1 MNKEDYNK
9 FYIQGSDH
17 YLIPKDV
24 FDELFDEMENW
35 KEAKELKMKDKLE
48 PNMYVRTKWG
58 YICKIIN
65 INDFR
70 EPSMKYGVEASY
82 LKDIMFIGD
91 DDISKASHN
100 IINLIEV
107 GDYVN
112 GSKVIDI
119 SVIGK
124 DKEKWVWVEQMEDSD
139 NKYGDDYVGYNND
152 QIKSIVTKEQFES
165 MEYRLEEE

>member
-1 MNKEDYNK
+1 
-9 FYIQGSDH
+9 
-17 YLIPKDV
+17 
-24 FDELFDEMENW
+24 
-35 KEAKELKMKDKLE
+35 MKDKLE
-48 PNMYVRTKWG
+48 VGIYVRTKWG

-100 IINLIEV
+100 IIDLIEA

-112 GSKVIDI
+112 GWKVLYWTDGTKIVDDGYATNLDKID
-119 SVIGK
+119 
-124 DKEKWVWVEQMEDSD
+124 
-139 NKYGDDYVGYNND
+139 
-152 QIKSIVTKEQFES
+152 IKSIVTKEMFSS
-165 MEYRLEEE
+165 MEYKLGDDK

>member
-1 MNKEDYNK
+1 
-9 FYIQGSDH
+9 
-17 YLIPKDV
+17 
-24 FDELFDEMENW
+24 
-35 KEAKELKMKDKLE
+35 MKDKLE

-100 IINLIEV
+100 IIDIVQV

-112 GSKVIDI
+112 GER
-119 SVIGK
+119 VIGFGASYYDGGTIERTSLTL
-124 DKEKWVWVEQMEDSD
+124 DKTVTCLDSE
-139 NKYGDDYVGYNND
+139 
-152 QIKSIVTKEQFES
+152 IKSIVTKEMFSS
-165 MEYRLEEE
+165 MEYRLGDDK